1 MTLTSGSEEVC
12 GEDVEKKIGE
22 KTSLLIARYDSSED
36 FQVDGYAFTAA
47 LCAEPP
53 ANQKRRH
60 LARGRNWSWKFQ
72 GGGACKLCSPDNV
85 DSPYSPPVQLRTDEP
100 SASPTDPPSPAP
112 SVSTVESAIQ
122 SMELKLALL
131 IDREIE
137 NNSDDI
143 PCMQGVEADVTV
155 NLTLTEDLIVT
166 KLELCRPTTTS
177 PTVAPTTP
185 PPPTIYLSGPTA
197 SINVL
202 LQPDD
207 FPSETSIGYRNVCT
221 GNYIAILEADS
232 DHDSIGDKDD
242 GDLPPNSND
251 GDFFPPIL
259 LSAGIY
265 QFFIFDRAG
274 DGTFHKAAD

>member
-1 MTLTSGSEEVC
+1 MTLTSGTEEVC
-12 GEDVEKKIGE
+12 GEEAEKKIGE

-72 GGGACKLCSPDNV
+72 GGGACKLCSPDSL
-85 DSPYSPPVQLRTDEP
+85 DYPYSFPVERQPDEP
-100 SASPTDPPSPAP
+100 SASPTDAPSPAP

-166 KLELCRPTTTS
+166 KLELCRPS
-177 PTVAPTTP
+177 PTNAPTTP
-185 PPPTIYLSGPTA
+185 PLSPIFLSGTTA
-197 SINVL
+197 SINVFW
-202 LQPDD
+202 QPDAYP
-207 FPSETSIGYRNVCT
+207 FETSIGYRNVCT
-221 GNYIAILEADS
+221 GNYTVILEAYS
-232 DHDSIGDKDD
+232 DDDSIDDRYD
-242 GDLPPNSND
+242 GDLPSKSND

-265 QFFIFDRAG
+265 QFFIFDLAG